1 MARIVSV
8 NHYILNP
15 KEFNGKR
22 VVTFSDIDLL
32 HGRAEGTARYRF
44 RDNKKHFVEGT
55 DYFLVNPQTLE
66 NAKLGEIRPI
76 GIDSVS
82 VRGTTFITE
91 TGYLMLVKSFTDDLA
106 WTVQRELVNNYFR
119 TKEEKAIQENSNRR
133 KVADI
138 PQNKEFQKRI
148 ENIRKKLIA
157 MDVMLDRLNIYGSQK
172 DIDGYLN
179 VIDDMGCRLVAATT
193 KLSRTEYALIPEP
206 Y

>member
-66 NAKLGEIRPI
+66 NAKLGEIR
-76 GIDSVS
+76 
-82 VRGTTFITE
+82 
-91 TGYLMLVKSFTDDLA
+91 
-106 WTVQRELVNNYFR
+106 
-119 TKEEKAIQENSNRR
+119 NR
-133 KVADI
+133 
-138 PQNKEFQKRI
+138 N
-148 ENIRKKLIA
+148 
-157 MDVMLDRLNIYGSQK
+157 
-172 DIDGYLN
+172 
-179 VIDDMGCRLVAATT
+179 
-193 KLSRTEYALIPEP
+193 
-206 Y
+206 